1 LEVSFHTEIENLK
14 LGEGALFHGE
24 GILAVTKALLQS
36 GVSYVGGYQGAPIS
50 HLLDVMVQAKPYMDE
65 LGVHVEACSNEAS
78 AAAMLGASIHYPV
91 RGAVTWKSIV
101 GTNVAADALSNLA
114 SPGVTGG
121 VLIVVGEDYGEGAS
135 VIQERTHAYALKSG
149 MCLLDPRPELG
160 QMVHMVEQGFQ
171 LSEASNMPV
180 LMELR
185 IRACHV
191 RGSFVAHDNR
201 PPAISKQHLMQE
213 PATFDYMRLAHPPVT
228 FVHEKRKSEE
238 RLPAARRFITEHQLN
253 EHFEGGQHQHLGL
266 IVQGGIYNT
275 LIRTLQQFG
284 LADAFGDS
292 SVSILVLNVTYP
304 LVPEQLTA
312 FCADKTAVLLLE
324 EGQPEYIE
332 QELALAL
339 RRQDLQTPL
348 HGKDML
354 PQGGEYTA
362 EVMAQ
367 GLLKFLQK
375 HQPSLVPEG
384 VAAWLHGNT
393 ERRQQVQQTLGQP
406 LPARPPGMCIG
417 CPERPVF
424 SALKL
429 AQQEVGPVHVSGDI
443 GCHALATFEPFSV
456 GHSILGYGMSLAS
469 RAGVSP
475 LMKRR
480 VLSVMGDGGFWHN
493 GLLTGVQ
500 SALFNGDDAVLL
512 IFKNGYTS
520 ATGTQDIISTPAEAA
535 KALAQDKRQS
545 LVHTNQ
551 TIETTLKGLGVQ
563 WLRTVHTYHVDEM
576 KATLTEAFSTGF
588 QGLKVIVAEGE
599 CQLERQRRIK
609 PWLASLMAQG
619 ERVERVK
626 YGVDED
632 VCNGDH
638 ACIRL
643 SGCPT
648 LTLKDNPDPLKVD
661 PVATVLDG
669 CVGCGL
675 CGANA
680 HAATLCPSFYRAEV
694 VQNPKWHERLWHGL
708 QASVVRLL
716 QPGQAA

>member
-1 LEVSFHTEIENLK
+1 MEVSFSKEVQALR
-14 LGEGALFHGE
+14 LGAGQTFHGE
-24 GILAVTKALLQS
+24 GILAITKGLLQA
-36 GVSYVGGYQGAPIS
+36 GVAYVGGYQGAPVS
-50 HLLDVMVQAKPYMDE
+50 HLLDVMVQGRDYMQE

-78 AAAMLGASIHYPV
+78 AAAMLGASIHYPL

-101 GTNVAADALSNLA
+101 GTNVAADALSNLS

-135 VIQERTHAYALKSG
+135 VIQERTHAYALKSSL
-149 MCLLDPRPELG
+149 CLLDPRPHLPT
-160 QMVHMVEQGFQ
+160 MVRMVEEGFN
-171 LSEASNMPV
+171 LSEASSMPCV
-180 LMELR
+180 MELR

-191 RGSFVAHDNR
+191 RGSFDCKDNR
-201 PPAISKQHLMQE
+201 APAVSTHSLMEE
-213 PATFDYMRLAHPPVT
+213 PARFDYERLAHPPVT
-228 FVHEKRKSEE
+228 FGHEKRKSAE
-238 RLPAARRFITEHQLN
+238 RIPAAQRYIAEHGLN
-253 EHFEGGQHQHLGL
+253 ELMPGPREDLG
-266 IVQGGIYNT
+266 IVVQGGLYNA
-275 LIRTLQQFG
+275 LIRALQQHG
-284 LADAFGDS
+284 LADAFGQS
-292 SVSILVLNVTYP
+292 EIPILVLNVTYP
-304 LVPEQLTA
+304 LVPDQIVDFA
-312 FCADKTAVLLLE
+312 AGKRALLVVE

-332 QELALAL
+332 QDIATLL
-339 RRQDLQTPL
+339 RRRDLQTPL
-348 HGKDML
+348 HGKDLLQMA
-354 PQGGEYTA
+354 GEYTT
-362 EVMAQ
+362 EVLTR
-367 GLLKFLQK
+367 GLAAFAARYL
-375 HQPSLVPEG
+375 PEG
-384 VAAWLHGNT
+384 AGQTGTDWLAANDTRRRAVAEL
-393 ERRQQVQQTLGQP
+393 LGQP
-406 LPARPPGMCIG
+406 LPGRPPGFCIG

-429 AQQEVGPVHVSGDI
+429 AQQEVGKVHIAADI
-443 GCHALATFEPFSV
+443 GCHAFGTFEPFSG

-475 LMKRR
+475 MMQRR
-480 VLSVMGDGGFWHN
+480 VLSIMGDGGFWHN

-520 ATGTQDIISTPAEAA
+520 ATGTQDIISTPDEDTKARAE
-535 KALAQDKRQS
+535 DKQQS
-545 LVHTNQ
+545 LAHKNH
-551 TIETTLKGLGVQ
+551 TIEDTLRGLGVK
-563 WLRTVHTYHVDEM
+563 WMRTVHTYEVATM
-576 KATLTEAFSTGF
+576 RATLTEAFTTSF
-588 QGLKVIVAEGE
+588 EGLKVIIAEGE

-609 PWLASLMAQG
+609 PWLAQLLKKG
-619 ERVERVK
+619 ERVVRVK

-661 PVATVLDG
+661 PVATVIDG

-694 VQNPKWHERLWHGL
+694 VQNPRWHERLLHGL
-708 QASVVRLL
+708 QSALVNVLR
-716 QPGQAA
+716 PA